1 MPSWGKIFLGTT
13 IGAGIAGAV
22 AYAMRLKRMG
32 TQLESVA
39 SAKIHSIKLD
49 GITIRIDVQ
58 MKNPTA
64 SSVKL
69 KFPFVKILFKDK
81 VIGSSKVI
89 NKDITIPA
97 YGEAKIEGVMITM
110 PLTGLASLG
119 GGLYNLLVKK
129 QPAPILVKTIT
140 TIDLGWKKFP
150 YEKIDDNTLKPK
162 TA

>member
-1 MPSWGKIFLGTT
+1 MPSWGKILLGTT

-22 AYAMRLKRMG
+22 AYAMLLKRMG

-39 SAKIHSIKLD
+39 TAKIHSIKLD

-81 VIGSSKVI
+81 IIGSSKVI

-97 YGEAKIEGVMITM
+97 YGEAKIDGVMITM
-110 PLTGLASLG
+110 P
-119 GGLYNLLVKK
+119 
-129 QPAPILVKTIT
+129 
-140 TIDLGWKKFP
+140 
-150 YEKIDDNTLKPK
+150 
-162 TA
+162 